1 MTKSFLQ
8 KVTFFHYLSIPAC
21 YLEKLMVI
29 FVRWFSYISL
39 DRFGFYLPSLR
50 MYLQWVFFETPY
62 KILIIN
68 GIYEV

>member
-1 MTKSFLQ
+1 MTKRINR
-8 KVTFFHYLSIPAC
+8 TH
-21 YLEKLMVI
+21 
-29 FVRWFSYISL
+29 L

-50 MYLQWVFFETPY
+50 MYIEFIYSGCFFETPY

>member
-1 MTKSFLQ
+1 MTKRINR
-8 KVTFFHYLSIPAC
+8 TH
-21 YLEKLMVI
+21 
-29 FVRWFSYISL
+29 L